1 MYNTQIT
8 EDGCVYTTRMIAKG
22 TELLCPY
29 VQERMIP
36 EQEQENFVEGC
47 AHRVQARY
55 GETKVKKK
63 FVALKD
69 KYGREGDGDRKCR
82 ARGEQ
87 SDGER
92 KRRARTKPTE
102 VKRKLESAVGMR
114 ELSREE
120 QVSRRRLSGIA
131 EEKKS
136 VRLLKV
142 ARKASSDS
150 ESFEALE
157 TAPKMKFS
165 VEDESLESEPKIK
178 FSVES
183 SVTSVESSATSAHS
197 SVTPSGTESYDSD
210 RVSLTELL
218 G

>member
-1 MYNTQIT
+1 
-8 EDGCVYTTRMIAKG
+8 
-22 TELLCPY
+22 
-29 VQERMIP
+29 
-36 EQEQENFVEGC
+36 
-47 AHRVQARY
+47 
-55 GETKVKKK
+55 
-63 FVALKD
+63 
-69 KYGREGDGDRKCR
+69 
-82 ARGEQ
+82 
-87 SDGER
+87 
-92 KRRARTKPTE
+92 
-102 VKRKLESAVGMR
+102 MR

-120 QVSRRRLSGIA
+120 QVSHRRLSRIA
-131 EEKKS
+131 KKKS

-165 VEDESLESEPKIK
+165 VEDELLESEPKIK

-183 SVTSVESSATSAHS
+183 SVTPVESSVTSAHS
-197 SVTPSGTESYDSD
+197 SVTPSGTETYDSD